1 MYWSMTLN
9 LKDSSEWHSH
19 GVYEL
24 LYCRKGNGHIILD
37 DYNIPLQAG
46 RFMLVL
52 PKSRHRFLFNQDES
66 ADLKFL
72 CITHADASLYL
83 SSTLLHWLS
92 KIQNSNVVFSDHDTN
107 SELSDIL
114 DKIPDALGE
123 TEKTD
128 LDITWGRISL
138 ALALHF
144 KNQVF
149 SDSESKGR
157 HGSKIGNI
165 CSWIDDNIGENLTID
180 MIASQFGMSRSL
192 LTKEFRKHT
201 NTSIVEYI
209 NTRRLQKAGS
219 FLSATDMSITEVSLE
234 SGFPTLG
241 NFYRKFKELYGVTP
255 SEFKKQL
262 EMQKI

>member
-1 MYWSMTLN
+1 MTLN
-9 LKDSSEWHSH
+9 LEESSEWHSH

-24 LYCRKGNGHIILD
+24 LYCRNGNGHIMLD
-37 DYNIPLQAG
+37 DKEVPLQAG

-52 PKSRHRFLFNQDES
+52 PKSKHKFFFAQNES

-72 CITHADASLYL
+72 CITPADANIYL

-92 KIQNSNVVFSDHDTN
+92 KIQNSNLVFSDHDIN
-107 SELSDIL
+107 SEISDIIE
-114 DKIPDALGE
+114 KIPDALGE
-123 TEKTD
+123 TEMTD

-149 SDSESKGR
+149 SDAESKGR
-157 HGSKIGNI
+157 HETKINNI
-165 CSWIDDNIGENLTID
+165 CSWIDENIGEDLNID
-180 MIASQFGMSRSL
+180 RIASLFGMSRSL

-209 NTRRLQKAGS
+209 NTRKLQKAGS
-219 FLSATDMSITEVSLE
+219 ILVSTDMSITEASLE
-234 SGFPTLG
+234 SGFPSIG
-241 NFYRKFKELYGVTP
+241 NFYRQFKELYGVTP
-255 SEFKKQL
+255 TEFKKQL
-262 EMQKI
+262 EMQKQ

>member
-1 MYWSMTLN
+1 M
-9 LKDSSEWHSH
+9 
-19 GVYEL
+19 
-24 LYCRKGNGHIILD
+24 LD
-37 DYNIPLQAG
+37 DNNIPLQAG

-52 PKSRHRFLFNQDES
+52 PKSRHKFLFTKDES

-72 CITHADASLYL
+72 CITPADASLYL

-92 KIQNSNVVFSDHDTN
+92 KVQNSNLVFSDHETN
-107 SELSDIL
+107 GELSGLL

-123 TEKTD
+123 AEMTD

-149 SDSESKGR
+149 SDAESKGR
-157 HGSKIGNI
+157 HGTKIGNI
-165 CSWIDDNIGENLTID
+165 CSWIDDNIGGNLNID

-201 NTSIVEYI
+201 NTSIVEYM
-209 NTRRLQKAGS
+209 NTRKLQKAGS
-219 FLSATDMSITEVSLE
+219 ILTSTNMSITEAALE
-234 SGFPTLG
+234 SGFPSIG

-255 SEFKKQL
+255 TEFIKQL
-262 EMQKI
+262 EMHNL